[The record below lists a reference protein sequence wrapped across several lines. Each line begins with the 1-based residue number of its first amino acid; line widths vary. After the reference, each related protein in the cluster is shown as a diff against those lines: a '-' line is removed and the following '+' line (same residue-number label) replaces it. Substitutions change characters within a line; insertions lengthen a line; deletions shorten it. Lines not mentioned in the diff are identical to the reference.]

1 MVSSN
6 HITFFELTGF
16 DLCIGVFI
24 IAYANF
30 IVLHQR
36 FGCYIHEFLN

>member
-16 DLCIGVFI
+16 DLCII